1 MMLIG
6 CECIFVYV
14 QNCQLIYNMR
24 VCVCI
29 YIYIYPVRMR
39 MSGETFT
46 NLMDFSDLSKV

>member
-1 MMLIG
+1 MMVIG
-6 CECIFVYV
+6 CECMFVYV
-14 QNCQLIYNMR
+14 QNCQLIIICM
-24 VCVCI
+24 CV